1 MDQNA
6 TSPLGVSEVI
16 TAKRTSLGTCDRRNG
31 HSSRLR
37 LVPNEF
43 YRLLSS
49 TFKANRPHDSA
60 RMSLGL
66 SSSHGSRRTQRS
78 AVSRSYGT
86 NCFSDF

>member
-1 MDQNA
+1 MDQTA
-6 TSPLGVSEVI
+6 PSPLGVNEVI

-37 LVPNEF
+37 LVPNGF

-49 TFKANRPHDSA
+49 TLKQTGRPHDSA

-66 SSSHGSRRTQRS
+66 SSSHGSRRTQLS
-78 AVSRSYGT
+78 AVSRS
-86 NCFSDF
+86 